1 MMKKLLCVFLAL
13 VAAVCLLS
21 VTVSAEPALVLSE
34 DLQTLTLDDRTYSRA
49 DLSAMDLYYNGDT
62 FPVQLPQNLH
72 SQAKSAIGYCTD
84 NEWVIS
90 VEIYYQDGSRLDI
103 YFAYDE
109 VKSELLRLCQDD
121 ELVCGIQLW
130 WSDGLSGS
138 APISKF
144 KGALTQMDGRDLAY
158 TDTYTV
164 VHEYRELNVS
174 VYRGFVSEFKGDYYY
189 VDYRENNIPNPMGF
203 YAADWPLP
211 LKAYK
216 ITDAELIEQ
225 IDEALDSQY
234 NSASFSGQAI
244 SAFFL
249 CFVFGLIPLAILV
262 LSLII
267 TIRSRGYYRLTWA
280 ITAGLCAA
288 ELSVFFLVV
297 SYILSA

>member
-1 MMKKLLCVFLAL
+1 
-13 VAAVCLLS
+13 
-21 VTVSAEPALVLSE
+21 
-34 DLQTLTLDDRTYSRA
+34 
-49 DLSAMDLYYNGDT
+49 
-62 FPVQLPQNLH
+62 
-72 SQAKSAIGYCTD
+72 
-84 NEWVIS
+84 
-90 VEIYYQDGSRLDI
+90 
-103 YFAYDE
+103 
-109 VKSELLRLCQDD
+109 
-121 ELVCGIQLW
+121 
-130 WSDGLSGS
+130 
-138 APISKF
+138 
-144 KGALTQMDGRDLAY
+144 
-158 TDTYTV
+158 
-164 VHEYRELNVS
+164 
-174 VYRGFVSEFKGDYYY
+174 
-189 VDYRENNIPNPMGF
+189 MGF